1 MSIRENLEKEKWLMV
16 LSLLVAVLLW
26 LFTAGERD
34 GQIVLNVPLE
44 YGNLSTDLAIV
55 NHPPAQVEV
64 TVAGPR
70 ILLLKLKRER
80 IKIMLDL
87 RSVREG
93 STVFGGLER
102 LVRLDRE
109 LRVTGLSPAVV
120 EVKTAAARR
129 PQGK

>member
-26 LFTAGERD
+26 LFTAAERD
-34 GQIVLNVPLE
+34 GQIALTVPLE
-44 YGNLSTDLAIV
+44 YGNLSPDLAIV

-64 TVAGPR
+64 TVTGPR
-70 ILLLKLKRER
+70 ILLLKLRRER
-80 IKIMLDL
+80 LKIPLDL
-87 RSVREG
+87 RSAREG

-102 LVRLDRE
+102 LVRLDHE
-109 LRVTGLSPAVV
+109 LRVTGVLPAAI

-129 PQGK
+129 LQGK

>member
-34 GQIVLNVPLE
+34 GQIALAVPLE
-44 YGNLSTDLAIV
+44 YGNLSPDLAIV
-55 NHPPAQVEV
+55 NHPTAQVEV

-70 ILLLKLKRER
+70 ILLLKLRMER
-80 IKIMLDL
+80 LKIPLDL

-102 LVRLDRE
+102 LVRLDHE

-120 EVKTAAARR
+120 EVKTAARR